1 MTKLELRKKLVW
13 NFTFGVEDSLVSTVG
28 LVSGIASGGLNA
40 EAILLTGL
48 VLVCVESLSMG
59 VGSFLSDQSAEES
72 EKHKEVSFTKS
83 VPGAMTMFISYL
95 LAGMI
100 PLVPYMLMPISSAMV
115 ASIGLTGISL
125 FALGVYNGWRADV
138 NAAKEGFKMLFFAAF
153 AIAAG
158 IGVGNLFRLR

>member
-1 MTKLELRKKLVW
+1 MW

-28 LVSGIASGGLNA
+28 LVSGIAAGGLKA
-40 EAILLTGL
+40 DAILLTGL

-72 EKHKEVSFTKS
+72 EKHKEISFTKS
-83 VPGAMTMFISYL
+83 LPGALTMFISYL

-100 PLVPYMLMPISSAMV
+100 PLIPYMMLPLFSALTV
-115 ASIGLTGISL
+115 SIGLTGVSL
-125 FALGVYNGWRADV
+125 FALGVYNGWRAGV
-138 NAAKEGFKMLFFAAF
+138 NPAKEGFKMLFFAAF

-158 IGVGNLFRLR
+158 IAVGKLFRLG